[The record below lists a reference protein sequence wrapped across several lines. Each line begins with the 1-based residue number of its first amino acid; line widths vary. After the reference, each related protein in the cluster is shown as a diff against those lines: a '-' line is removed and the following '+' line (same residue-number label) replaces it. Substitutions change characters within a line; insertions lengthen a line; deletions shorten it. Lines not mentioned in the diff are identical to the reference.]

1 MNIMIWTAL
10 RSAAYITTLTST
22 ADTTEQTVDDVIDS
36 ATQVTAEAGQEVNQF
51 FQFFQDNLPNIVA
64 FGIRVVLALVFFF
77 IGGKVI
83 SWIRKLVR
91 RSMDRAGA
99 DTGVCQFVDSLLK
112 FCLYAVL
119 IFTIATKF
127 GVESSSV
134 AALIAS
140 AGVAVGLALQ
150 GSLANFAGGIL
161 ILILKPFVV
170 GDYIIVTGE
179 GIEGTVKEIQIFYTK
194 MATVDNQTV
203 IVPNSILTDNSLTNV
218 TARPERQLDLKVGI
232 SYDADLRK
240 AKRLIEDML
249 VNNENIIQDEDVKV
263 FVDSLAD
270 SSVVIGLRAWVPTE
284 KYWVTRWKLLED
296 IKLTF
301 DKEGIEIPYD
311 QLTVHVKRQDSEP
324 VLNGAGSHAERQ
336 R

>member
-1 MNIMIWTAL
+1 MFMTVIKPLAHFM
-10 RSAAYITTLTST
+10 SAISST
-22 ADTTEQTVDDVIDS
+22 DVTEESVSEVIDS
-36 ATQVTAEAGQEVNQF
+36 ATEVTAEAGKEVNQF
-51 FQFFQDNLPNIVA
+51 VRLFEDNIPNIVA

-83 SWIRKLVR
+83 GWIRRIVR
-91 RSMDRAGA
+91 RSIERAGA
-99 DTGVCQFVDSLLK
+99 DTGVAQFIDSLLK
-112 FCLYAVL
+112 FGLYAIL

-150 GSLANFAGGIL
+150 GSLSNFAGGIL
-161 ILILKPFVV
+161 ILVLKPFAV

-194 MATVDNQTV
+194 LATVDNQTV
-203 IVPNSILTDNSLTNV
+203 VVPNSILTDNSLTNV

-232 SYDADLRK
+232 SYDADLKK
-240 AKRLIEDML
+240 AKSLAEDML
-249 VNNENIIQDEDVKV
+249 LNDPDIIQDESIKV
-263 FVDSLAD
+263 FVDSLGESA
-270 SSVVIGLRAWVPTE
+270 VTIGLRAWVSTDR
-284 KYWVTRWKLLED
+284 YWGVRWRLLEQ

-301 DKEGIEIPYD
+301 DAEGIEIPYN
-311 QLTVHVKRQDSEP
+311 QITVHMK
-324 VLNGAGSHAERQ
+324 GAGRKEQ
-336 R
+336 KDLQ

>member
-1 MNIMIWTAL
+1 MPK
-10 RSAAYITTLTST
+10 
-22 ADTTEQTVDDVIDS
+22 Q
-36 ATQVTAEAGQEVNQF
+36 
-51 FQFFQDNLPNIVA
+51 
-64 FGIRVVLALVFFF
+64 
-77 IGGKVI
+77 
-83 SWIRKLVR
+83 
-91 RSMDRAGA
+91 
-99 DTGVCQFVDSLLK
+99 
-112 FCLYAVL
+112 
-119 IFTIATKF
+119 
-127 GVESSSV
+127 
-134 AALIAS
+134 
-140 AGVAVGLALQ
+140 
-150 GSLANFAGGIL
+150 
-161 ILILKPFVV
+161 
-170 GDYIIVTGE
+170 
-179 GIEGTVKEIQIFYTK
+179 
-194 MATVDNQTV
+194 
-203 IVPNSILTDNSLTNV
+203 
-218 TARPERQLDLKVGI
+218 RQLDLKVGI

-284 KYWVTRWKLLED
+284 KYWATRWKLLED